1 MVDKSVS
8 DMIFDKFAEFI
19 TGDSLLKEISN
30 DLVLAVKQK
39 QGKNKIEEV
48 LRKAS
53 NENPKP

>member
-1 MVDKSVS
+1 MAEKSVS

-30 DLVLAVKQK
+30 ELVLAVKQK
-39 QGKNKIEEV
+39 HDKNKIEEV
-48 LRKAS
+48 LRKTP